1 MKKVANPVCGG
12 SEKLVIT
19 CTYMNIHHDY
29 CRSYNVK
36 VDCSPFSVDSPP
48 LLSLSIFIMAEVI
61 ARDAAYAFSLLK
73 TLSNE
78 ERSTALQKIHDG
90 LLAKKDEILV
100 ANEKDMENAA
110 NASLSLSLIKRLDLS
125 KNDKFE
131 LMLQGILDVAEL
143 PDPVGKCTLA
153 RKLDEGLNLY
163 RVTAPIGVLLIIFE
177 LRPEVIANIT
187 ALAIKSGNAA
197 ILKGGKESYE
207 TFKVMSDI
215 VNSVLANETK
225 VPKLAIQLI
234 QSRDEV
240 SGLLSQDRYIDL
252 VIPRGSNALVKNIK
266 ENTKIPVLGHA
277 DGICSIYLDDEFAT
291 LEKSTKIIIDSKT
304 NYPAGCNAVE
314 QLLINENIP
323 SATVND
329 VVRSLVDAKITVH
342 AAPEVKAQLGDDL
355 AAVVVDTVADSFDI
369 EHLSLDISVKFVPSV
384 DAAIEHI
391 NVHSSKH
398 TECIIT
404 ENKAKADKFLKGI
417 DSAGIY
423 WNCSTR
429 FADGFRYGFGTEV
442 GISTN
447 KIHARG
453 PVGLEGLMSYQ
464 YQLKGDGHIVG
475 EYVGGGGKKVFVHED
490 LDTNSFTQ

>member
-1 MKKVANPVCGG
+1 
-12 SEKLVIT
+12 
-19 CTYMNIHHDY
+19 
-29 CRSYNVK
+29 
-36 VDCSPFSVDSPP
+36 
-48 LLSLSIFIMAEVI
+48 MAEQI
-61 ARDAAYAFSLLK
+61 ARDAAHAFSSLK

-78 ERSTALQKIHDG
+78 QRSQALQAIHDD
-90 LLAKKDEILV
+90 LLAHKDAILAANKKDMDNAV
-100 ANEKDMENAA
+100 AAH
-110 NASLSLSLIKRLDLS
+110 LSSSLIKRLDLS
-125 KNDKFE
+125 NSGKFDT
-131 LMLQGILDVAEL
+131 MLQGILDVSSL

-177 LRPEVIANIT
+177 SRPEVIANIT

-215 VNSVLANETK
+215 VNATLADKTD
-225 VPKLAIQLI
+225 VPGLAVQLI

-240 SGLLSQDRYIDL
+240 SGLLLQDRYIDL
-252 VIPRGSNALVKNIK
+252 VIPRGSNELVRNIK

-277 DGICSIYLDDEFAT
+277 DGICSIYVDSEFDI
-291 LEKSTKIIIDSKT
+291 TKAKRVIVDLKT
-304 NYPAGCNAVE
+304 NYPAGCNAAE
-314 QLLINENIP
+314 QLLLHKAIDQA
-323 SATVND
+323 SVND
-329 VVRSLVDAKITVH
+329 LLATLIEAKITVH
-342 AAPEVKAQLGDDL
+342 VTPEVKLLLKESLLQEN
-355 AAVVVDTVADSFDI
+355 AAYIKDTVEDSFDK
-369 EHLSLDISVKFVPSV
+369 EYLSLDISVAIVPSTE
-384 DAAIEHI
+384 DAIKHI
-391 NVHSSKH
+391 NTHSSKH
-398 TECIIT
+398 TECILT
-404 ENKAKADKFLKGI
+404 ENKQTADQFLGGI

-464 YQLKGDGHIVG
+464 YQLRGDGHIVG
-475 EYVGGGGKKVFVHED
+475 EYLGGGGNKMFVHED
-490 LDTNSFTQ
+490 LAIE